1 MSRGVQH
8 IRAICINHLS
18 TCTFP
23 ENTPAQNA
31 RILAENQRD
40 SLTFALTGKLAEA
53 IENKKPE
60 RANAIAIIL
69 AQRLGYRDYRQLL
82 EDIRRSTTTAPG

>member
-18 TCTFP
+18 TCTSP
-23 ENTPAQNA
+23 ESTPAQNA
-31 RILAENQRD
+31 CILAENQRD
-40 SLTFALTGKLAEA
+40 ALTKKLAEA

-69 AQRLGYRDYRQLL
+69 AQRLGYNDYRQLL
-82 EDIRRSTTTAPG
+82 KDIRNRFTTTAPG